1 MINARERHKLEEK
14 SIKCIFIGYCSQ
26 TKAYRVYNPAT
37 GKVIISRNTVFNEED
52 CWQWEDEGK
61 APVFQIKDGEEIHNR
76 KTGSMTTSES
86 NSAASPI
93 GSNSVSR
100 SSVGLNLSN
109 NVAGSSNGEAD
120 NDDDDSETSPM
131 KTRSLREIYESC
143 TFALYEEDGSG
154 AADAQRFRSLVGGL
168 IYLTHKRPDIMFAVS
183 LVSRFMHKPTKHHYG
198 TAKRVLKYVAGTLD
212 LGIWYCQ
219 TKSLKLEGYCDSDWA
234 GSLVDRKSTTGFC
247 FTLGSG
253 VVTWRSKKQPTVV
266 ISSCEAEYV
275 AGGAAACEAVWMRK
289 LLLDLG
295 MKQEGATEIYS
306 DSSSAIAMTKNP
318 VFHGRAKHIE
328 IKHHF
333 IRELVAKEE
342 ISLKFCNSDE
352 QIADIF
358 TKALPYSKFSY
369 LRSKLGMGEFE
380 SRGVLGM

>member
-1 MINARERHKLEEK
+1 MRKIVGNGRRRK
-14 SIKCIFIGYCSQ
+14 SSCVS
-26 TKAYRVYNPAT
+26 
-37 GKVIISRNTVFNEED
+37 D
-52 CWQWEDEGK
+52 
-61 APVFQIKDGEEIHNR
+61 KDGEEIHSR

-86 NSAASPI
+86 NSAASPV

-109 NVAGSSNGEAD
+109 NVAGSSNGETD

-131 KTRSLREIYESC
+131 KT
-143 TFALYEEDGSG
+143 
-154 AADAQRFRSLVGGL
+154 
-168 IYLTHKRPDIMFAVS
+168 
-183 LVSRFMHKPTKHHYG
+183 
-198 TAKRVLKYVAGTLD
+198 
-212 LGIWYCQ
+212 
-219 TKSLKLEGYCDSDWA
+219 SDWA
-234 GSLVDRKSTTGFC
+234 GSSVDRKSTTGFC

-253 VVTWRSKKQPTVV
+253 VVTWRSKKQPTVA

-358 TKALPYSKFSY
+358 TKALPYSKFSI
-369 LRSKLGMGEFE
+369 
-380 SRGVLGM
+380 

>member
-61 APVFQIKDGEEIHNR
+61 APVFQINDGEEIHSR

-86 NSAASPI
+86 NSAASPV

-109 NVAGSSNGEAD
+109 NVAGSSNGETD

-131 KTRSLREIYESC
+131 KTRSSHME
-143 TFALYEEDGSG
+143 
-154 AADAQRFRSLVGGL
+154 V
-168 IYLTHKRPDIMFAVS
+168 
-183 LVSRFMHKPTKHHYG
+183 
-198 TAKRVLKYVAGTLD
+198 
-212 LGIWYCQ
+212 
-219 TKSLKLEGYCDSDWA
+219 
-234 GSLVDRKSTTGFC
+234 
-247 FTLGSG
+247 
-253 VVTWRSKKQPTVV
+253 KKQPTVA

-380 SRGVLGM
+380 SRGGVRNVIQITNG

>member
-61 APVFQIKDGEEIHNR
+61 APVFQINDGEEIHSR

-86 NSAASPI
+86 NSAASPV

-109 NVAGSSNGEAD
+109 NVAGSSNGETD

-131 KTRSLREIYESC
+131 KT
-143 TFALYEEDGSG
+143 
-154 AADAQRFRSLVGGL
+154 
-168 IYLTHKRPDIMFAVS
+168 
-183 LVSRFMHKPTKHHYG
+183 
-198 TAKRVLKYVAGTLD
+198 
-212 LGIWYCQ
+212 
-219 TKSLKLEGYCDSDWA
+219 SDWA
-234 GSLVDRKSTTGFC
+234 GSSVDRKSTTGFC

-253 VVTWRSKKQPTVV
+253 VVTWRSKKQPTVA

-358 TKALPYSKFSY
+358 TKALHIPS
-369 LRSKLGMGEFE
+369 L
-380 SRGVLGM
+380 VI